1 MARGVP
7 RSPRTDSLS
16 AAFNN
21 LAEREEPTARYEA
34 LCKHCGMRPTQ
45 QHRREPRERRRRG
58 APGQP

>member
-21 LAEREEPTARYEA
+21 LVEREEPTARYEA
-34 LCKHCGMRPTQ
+34 LCKHYGMRPTQ
-45 QHRREPRERRRRG
+45 QHRREPR
-58 APGQP
+58 